1 MPGLYKMVIRRLHL
15 TLAAAALAAGCSAS
29 MPPSSLPQAKTAG
42 SSQVGAQVTEKVLY
56 SFSGGT
62 DGGGPN
68 GAVTFDSSGN
78 IFGTTHFGG
87 ITSCGGNV
95 GGGCGVVFE
104 LSPNSGN
111 WKEAAL
117 YAFGD
122 SSDGGFPNAGVI
134 LDKNGNVF
142 GTASTGGNFG
152 CSIGCGVV
160 YELVKSNN
168 WSESVLHT
176 FTGTDGQFP
185 NAVLLPVGGTLYS
198 TTWYGGSTGNGTVF
212 ALTPSGSSW
221 KESVLYSFDGTTGG
235 SAPAAGVIADTRGN
249 LYGTTY
255 KFDGDN
261 DGVAYELRKRSH
273 NSWKDRVLYSFTGQG
288 GGEDPYAGLLM
299 PSQRKLYGTT
309 IEGGSNGEGAAF
321 ELVLAHHRW
330 AEHDLHVFG
339 GAGDGSTPYGG
350 LVADAR
356 GDLFG
361 TTLFGGTNNAGTVY
375 ELSPARGG
383 KWKERILYSFSGG
396 SDGGNPGG
404 TLSFD
409 TAGNLYGTAG
419 GGQSGN
425 GVIFEIVSAAAP
437 R

>member
-1 MPGLYKMVIRRLHL
+1 MIARLSFAI
-15 TLAAAALAAGCSAS
+15 AAATLAAGCSAGVTT
-29 MPPSSLPQAKTAG
+29 SSLPQAQRPT
-42 SSQVGAQVTEKVLY
+42 SQVSARATEKVLY
-56 SFSGGT
+56 AFSGGS

-68 GAVTFDSSGN
+68 GAVAFDSSGN
-78 IFGTTHFGG
+78 VFGTTHFGG

-104 LSPNSGN
+104 LSPTSGV
-111 WKEAAL
+111 WKESAL

-134 LDKNGNVF
+134 LDKSGNLF

-160 YELVKSNN
+160 YELVKNNN
-168 WSESVLHT
+168 WNENVLHT
-176 FTGTDGQFP
+176 FTGGDGQFP
-185 NAVLLPVGGTLYS
+185 NAILLSAASGTLYS

-212 ALTPSGSSW
+212 ALTPSGSAW
-221 KESVLYSFDGTTGG
+221 TQRVLYSFNGTADG
-235 SAPAAGVIADTRGN
+235 SAPAAGVVADAAGN

-255 KFDGDN
+255 KFDGAN
-261 DGVAYELRKRSH
+261 DGVAYELLKRSH
-273 NSWKDRVLYSFTGQG
+273 GSWKDRVLYSFTGEG

-299 PSQRKLYGTT
+299 ASKRKLYGTT
-309 IEGGSNGEGAAF
+309 IEGGSNGGGAAF
-321 ELVLAHHRW
+321 ELTLGGHHRW
-330 AEHDLHVFG
+330 TEHDLYVFG
-339 GAGDGSTPYGG
+339 GSGDGSTPYGG

-356 GDLFG
+356 GNLFG
-361 TTLFGGTNNAGTVY
+361 TTLFGGANNAGTVY
-375 ELSPARGG
+375 ELSPGHG
-383 KWKERILYSFSGG
+383 SSWKERILYSFTGG

-404 TLSFD
+404 TLTFD
-409 TAGNLYGTAG
+409 TIGNLYGTAG

-425 GVIFEIVSAAAP
+425 GVIFEIVRAAAP